1 MTINPIRNRFPPTLT
16 FFLWAIV
23 FSGCDNHRRENGAC
37 INILRSIDGAKNQW
51 AMEHNQNSNA
61 VLTWEDIGAYIYTN
75 DGIPSCPEGGVY
87 TIGRAGEPPR
97 CSIMSHNM
105 GFGMICI
112 LDESGVP
119 LADVRVVVKKGE
131 TELCSSQT
139 ETNGEAYIARDQIFT
154 PDLWSDGFEKVVVEK
169 AGYRNEEVS
178 LPTVNWPI
186 KLTLKKY

>member
-1 MTINPIRNRFPPTLT
+1 MTINPIRNRFFLTLT
-16 FFLWAIV
+16 LFLLAIAFF
-23 FSGCDNHRRENGAC
+23 GCDGRRHENGAC

-61 VLTWEDIGAYIYTN
+61 VPTWEDIGAYIYTN
-75 DGIPSCPEGGVY
+75 DGIPRCPQGGVY
-87 TIGRAGEPPR
+87 TIGRVGEPPH

-105 GFGMICI
+105 GFGIFSV
-112 LDESGVP
+112 LDESGAP

-139 ETNGEAYIARDQIFT
+139 ETNGEAYIARDQRLT
-154 PDLWSDGFEKVVVEK
+154 PDLWSDGFEKVVVK
-169 AGYRNEEVS
+169 KTGYRIEEVS

-186 KLTLKKY
+186 KLTLKKD